1 MYSLFI
7 DLREEIQ
14 IVCTEMGKV
23 WYFLLNLGRMDLL
36 KHGIL
41 VVGMSRCQDT
51 MGKGSSKCD
60 LFAEMQYTTEVLFER
75 YSLYIV

>member
-23 WYFLLNLGRMDLL
+23 FMIFLTELGENGFTEVWHPSCRY
-36 KHGIL
+36 
-41 VVGMSRCQDT
+41 VGM
-51 MGKGSSKCD
+51 
-60 LFAEMQYTTEVLFER
+60 
-75 YSLYIV
+75 